1 MKTVYW
7 VIAVILAAVALILL
21 IGLGRPPSVSEAS
34 SDFCADVSDYAAALL
49 EFRTIDAN
57 STIDEV
63 QAAGAAVRDSLAAV
77 QSSAATLSEAR
88 IAELEATHDELQST
102 IQSIPS
108 DATIGQAQAA
118 LRLST
123 LNALADAVKVMTTTC
138 QITIPQ
144 GATTR
149 PQR

>member
-7 VIAVILAAVALILL
+7 VIAVVLAAVALILL

-34 SDFCADVSDYAAALL
+34 AEFCAAVSDYAAALL
-49 EFRTIDAN
+49 DFRTIDEN

-88 IAELEATHDELQST
+88 IAELEATHDALQST

-108 DATIGQAQAA
+108 DATLGQAQAA

-138 QITIPQ
+138 RITIPQ